1 MELFAKYFNKRTVV
15 SKVWIPNKTK
25 INIKNLDDFWLKK
38 TKKKKNLDERIIAIE
53 DKKKKKNT
61 P

>member
-15 SKVWIPNKTK
+15 SKVWIPNETK

-38 TKKKKNLDERIIAIE
+38 TKKKKEFRR
-53 DKKKKKNT
+53 KNINSY
-61 P
+61 